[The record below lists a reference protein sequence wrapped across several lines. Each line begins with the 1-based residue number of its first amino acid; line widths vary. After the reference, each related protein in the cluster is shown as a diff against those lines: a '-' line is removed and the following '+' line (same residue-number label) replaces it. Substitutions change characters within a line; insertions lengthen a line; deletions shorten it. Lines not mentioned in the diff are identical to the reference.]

1 MTTPAPSEAAQKLTA
16 FMNRMDNLLDTLD
29 AAKEDV
35 KNLKDEIKS
44 DGFNVRAFTKAVKM
58 RRDERARD
66 DAAGT
71 AECPRHGRQPAEER
85 RHRRERQRALVH
97 QRDGGVRRHL
107 HD

>member
-58 RRDERARD
+58 RRDERAREREAED
-66 DAAGT
+66 HADLELYMAAVG
-71 AECPRHGRQPAEER
+71 QPLE
-85 RHRRERQRALVH
+85 
-97 QRDGGVRRHL
+97 
-107 HD
+107 